1 MCYYIRVE
9 SKGDKSMWVKD
20 EVTNGY
26 ELEKMLWGQAV
37 DTWKTIANAGKE
49 DEALR
54 YFEDIYCDEEA
65 IDITTIN
72 DILAYDEADLMEY
85 LGLND
90 LKEEFITINETD
102 CNCLMVDEDIVEYLR
117 KEVEESNSGVV
128 TTDLYSIE
136 DEIGRD
142 LTEEECEELIRVG
155 G

>member
-1 MCYYIRVE
+1 
-9 SKGDKSMWVKD
+9 MWVKD

-54 YFEDIYCDEEA
+54 YFEDMYCDEEA
-65 IDITTIN
+65 INITTIN
-72 DILAYDEADLMEY
+72 DILAYDSDDLMEY

-90 LKEEFITINETD
+90 IKENYITINETY
-102 CNCLMVDEDIVEYLR
+102 CNCMLLDEDIVEYLR

-136 DEIGRD
+136 MEIGRD